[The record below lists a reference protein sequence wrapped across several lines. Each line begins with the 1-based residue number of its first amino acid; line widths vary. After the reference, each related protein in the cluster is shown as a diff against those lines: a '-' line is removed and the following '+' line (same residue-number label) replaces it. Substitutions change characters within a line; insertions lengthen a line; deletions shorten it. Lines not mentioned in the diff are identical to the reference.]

1 MLIEMIYFSACKCLF
16 RQRGYPDDIM
26 ENIYTKN
33 ILGLLL
39 DSSDEFC
46 PSLNWT
52 NCRTFFPSFIKP
64 SFSFFCWLVGS
75 VTNSDLDERHIQ
87 H

>member
-1 MLIEMIYFSACKCLF
+1 MHIEMIYFSACKCLY

-46 PSLNWT
+46 PS
-52 NCRTFFPSFIKP
+52 
-64 SFSFFCWLVGS
+64 
-75 VTNSDLDERHIQ
+75 
-87 H
+87 

>member
-1 MLIEMIYFSACKCLF
+1 MLIEMIYFSACKCLY

-46 PSLNWT
+46 PAETGQTVEL
-52 NCRTFFPSFIKP
+52 FFPVSSSRHFL
-64 SFSFFCWLVGS
+64 FFVGWLV
-75 VTNSDLDERHIQ
+75 VWRTVI
-87 H
+87 